1 MYHTLM
7 TDDSPSDLELI
18 DQALLRLRRFFDAPA
33 ILDDTGPRVELSTL
47 LVLEAVA
54 RSRTPSSV
62 RGIADQLDV
71 AHSTASRL
79 VTRAERAGM
88 VARVTSSTDR
98 RETSVQSTEAGQD
111 LRRRASAYRL
121 QRLVALT
128 EAWSREE
135 QATFARLLDRFA
147 AAT

>member
-1 MYHTLM
+1 M
-7 TDDSPSDLELI
+7 

-33 ILDDTGPRVELSTL
+33 ILADTGPRVELSTL

-54 RSRTPSSV
+54 RSGTPVSV
-62 RGIADQLDV
+62 REIADQLDV

-88 VARVTSSTDR
+88 VARATSTTDR
-98 RETSVQSTEAGQD
+98 RETVIETTQVGHD
-111 LRRRASAYRL
+111 LRRRATTYRL
-121 QRLVALT
+121 DRLMALT
-128 EAWSREE
+128 QAWTSEE
-135 QATFARLLDRFA
+135 KATFAHLLDRFA

>member
-1 MYHTLM
+1 M
-7 TDDSPSDLELI
+7 
-18 DQALLRLRRFFDAPA
+18 DQALLRLRHFFDAPA
-33 ILDDTGPRVELSTL
+33 TLADTGPRVELSTL

-54 RSRTPSSV
+54 RCGTPASV

-79 VTRAERAGM
+79 ISRAERAGM
-88 VARVTSSTDR
+88 VVRAPSTTDR
-98 RETSVQSTEAGQD
+98 RETVVETTQVGND
-111 LRRRASAYRL
+111 FRRRATAYRL
-121 QRLVALT
+121 DRLVALT
-128 EAWSREE
+128 QAWTREE

>member
-1 MYHTLM
+1 M
-7 TDDSPSDLELI
+7 TKISGPDLELI

-33 ILDDTGPRVELSTL
+33 VLDDAGPRVELSTL

-54 RSRTPSSV
+54 RCAAPPSV
-62 RGIADQLDV
+62 RGIAEQLGV

-88 VARVTSSTDR
+88 VVRASSETDK
-98 RETSVQSTEAGQD
+98 RETVIESTQVGQGF
-111 LRRRASAYRL
+111 RRRATAFRR
-121 QRLVALT
+121 QRLVDLT
-128 EAWSREE
+128 QTWTGEE
-135 QATFARLLDRFA
+135 RATFARLLDRFA